1 MTEQIGKTV
10 KPHLIWYHG
19 SPAKLTVLKAGSSIT
34 PFREIA
40 KAYSHKPKRLEL
52 SVLEDTEKDLIHVE
66 VKHDGNRPG
75 FLYQVLISDPNE
87 MMIPEDNHGPLGEE
101 MVTTHEI
108 TLSLIEET
116 EAKHTYSFDLK
127 EN

>member
-1 MTEQIGKTV
+1 MMVIGT
-10 KPHLIWYHG
+10 
-19 SPAKLTVLKAGSSIT
+19 
-34 PFREIA
+34 
-40 KAYSHKPKRLEL
+40 
-52 SVLEDTEKDLIHVE
+52 
-66 VKHDGNRPG
+66 G

-87 MMIPEDNHGPLGEE
+87 MMIPEENHGPLGEE

-108 TLSLIEET
+108 TLRLIEET